1 MEVHAIA
8 GILGYIWET
17 THVIYPAPY
26 RLDFCSLVVP
36 RKSIKNRMTEKAH
49 RIYIATLTTIGI
61 IIFLF
66 LCYWGYTYYGT
77 SFEERPFHE
86 DHNTLKPSGSV
97 GHGLGIIGTLLI
109 LIGVFG
115 YIARK
120 KNKFLPK
127 VGALKYWLEFH
138 IFLCSVGPLLILFHT
153 AFKFGGIVSIS
164 FWSMVA
170 VVLSGIIGR
179 FIYIQIP
186 RTIHGRELSLGEIK
200 ALKNEMSQSLSK
212 KYGISSQVYEEV
224 IMATQHE
231 PSKNEKGFVVELR
244 RKRKQNRESIN
255 AVKAILGQTDLTRK
269 DQRGV
274 IKLVRHEIKMNNRI
288 SRLQIMQKLFR
299 YWHVAHLPFALIM
312 LVIMVIHVAITLA
325 FGYRWIF

>member
-1 MEVHAIA
+1 
-8 GILGYIWET
+8 
-17 THVIYPAPY
+17 
-26 RLDFCSLVVP
+26 
-36 RKSIKNRMTEKAH
+36 MTGKTH
-49 RIYIATLTTIGI
+49 RIYIGTLTAIGI
-61 IIFLF
+61 IIFLM

-86 DHNTLKPSGSV
+86 DHNTLKPSGPV

-186 RTIHGRELSLGEIK
+186 RTIQGRELSLGEIK
-200 ALKNEMSQSLSK
+200 AMKNEMSQSLSK
-212 KYGISSQVYEEV
+212 KYGLTEKVYEEV
-224 IMATQHE
+224 ISVTQHE
-231 PSKNEKGFVVELR
+231 QNIKEKGFIAKTLGR
-244 RKRKQNRESIN
+244 RKQNKESIRS
-255 AVKAILGQTDLTRK
+255 AKIILSKTDLTRK
-269 DQRGV
+269 DKRGV
-274 IKLVRHEIKMNNRI
+274 MNLVHNEIKMNTRI
-288 SRLQIMQKLFR
+288 ARLQTMQKLFR